1 VYHRSVQ
8 HTVPDLIVRGT
19 PAYWRMAVSLL
30 MAGFST
36 FALMYGVQPL
46 LPLFSAQFGVNAA
59 TASLAVSLTTG
70 AMALAFIPAAVLSDR
85 IGRRSVMIFSLLASA
100 VLTLLSALLP
110 GWMELLAMRAA
121 IGVALAGLPSVAMA
135 YVSEEVHPN
144 SIGSAMGLYIAA
156 SAIGGMAGRL
166 GVSFVSQY
174 AGWREAIALMG
185 AAGLAAGLAFAVLA
199 PQSRAFGPTH
209 HDLRSLTIAMRG
221 LLADK
226 VLPLLYVE
234 GFLLMGVFV
243 TIYNYVSFRLEAPP
257 YGLSQAAVGFVFLVY
272 LLGSFSSAWIG
283 GLSSRLGP
291 GRVFWMPIA
300 VLAAGIA
307 LTAVRPLA
315 AVLCGI
321 AIITGAF
328 FAAHSTASGW
338 VGRRATRDR
347 AQASA
352 LYLLFYYLGSSLLGS
367 AGGIAWNHAAW
378 LGVAGF
384 TLMLTLTALVIAV
397 RLAGIEPRAP
407 MQTPGR

>member
-1 VYHRSVQ
+1 MCV
-8 HTVPDLIVRGT
+8 
-19 PAYWRMAVSLL
+19 ALL

-36 FALMYGVQPL
+36 FALMYDVQPI
-46 LPLFSAQFGVNAA
+46 LPLFTAQFGINAA
-59 TASLAVSLTTG
+59 TSSLAVSLTTG
-70 AMALAFIPAAVLSDR
+70 TMALGFIPAAVLSDR
-85 IGRRSVMIFSLLASA
+85 IGRRSVMIFSLIASA
-100 VLTLLSALLP
+100 ILTLLSAVLP
-110 GWMELLAMRAA
+110 GWTGLLAMRTA
-121 IGVALAGLPSVAMA
+121 IGIALAGLPSIAMA

-166 GVSFVSQY
+166 GMAFMSQY
-174 AGWREAIALMG
+174 TGWREAIGLMG
-185 AAGLAAGLAFAVLA
+185 AAGLAAGAAFAIFA
-199 PQSRAFGPTH
+199 PQSRAFSPTH
-209 HDLRSLTIAMRG
+209 HDLHSLTVAMRG
-221 LLADK
+221 LLADR
-226 VLPLLYVE
+226 VLRLLYVE

-257 YGLSQAAVGFVFLVY
+257 YRLSQAAVGCVFLVY
-272 LLGSFSSAWIG
+272 LLGSASSAWIG
-283 GLSSRLGP
+283 GLASRRGP
-291 GRVFWMPIA
+291 GRVLWMPIS

-307 LTAVRPLA
+307 LTAARPLV

-321 AIITGAF
+321 AVITGAF

-367 AGGIAWNHAAW
+367 AGGLAWNHAAW

-384 TLMLTLTALVIAV
+384 TLILTLTALLIAV
-397 RLAGIEPRAP
+397 RLSNIEP
-407 MQTPGR
+407 